1 MGKLLGIIIPV
12 YKTPEKYLRACFDSL
27 MSQRSDD
34 FDVIV
39 IDDGSPDKCGKI
51 CDEYATKDERFKV
64 VHQTNSGVSAA
75 RNKGL
80 DFVDTEWVTFIDPDD
95 WIELDYIETIYD
107 YIKQGDDIDVFL
119 FDYIQEFTDKSVTK
133 ELLKESQK
141 LGDELVQSIKLAP
154 FNHLFI
160 NGNPVEYETNVIWNK
175 IYRTKLIKEKELRFD
190 IKARKGQDVIF
201 NAEVLL
207 QTVNFYYIHNALY
220 HYRYLQESVT
230 NRYNPK
236 AQYYNEV
243 AFENYERIIEK
254 YNLPV
259 AYKEAYYA
267 RVVTRVFS
275 TMRLY
280 YFHKENKA
288 HWRDICRQLD
298 GTLECKPYKEALNKV
313 RYSILTKSQ
322 KVFVYFLKH
331 HQYEVL
337 WVLVNAR
344 QMAQK
349 IAGKRLQ

>member
-1 MGKLLGIIIPV
+1 MVKFLSIIIPV
-12 YKTPEKYLRACFDSL
+12 YKTPEKYLRACFESL
-27 MSQRSDD
+27 MSQKSFD

-80 DFVDTEWVTFIDPDD
+80 DLVDTKWVTFIDPDD
-95 WIELDYIETIYD
+95 WIEINYIETIYNFT
-107 YIKQGDDIDVFL
+107 KNGDGIDIFL
-119 FDYIQEFTDKSVTK
+119 FDYIQEFTDKSVLK
-133 ELLKESQK
+133 ELFKDSQILDEES
-141 LGDELVQSIKLAP
+141 VQSIKLAP

-160 NGNPVEYETNVIWNK
+160 NGNPIEYETNVIWNK
-175 IYRTKLIKEKELRFD
+175 IYRTKLIKENELRFD

-201 NAEVLL
+201 NAEALL
-207 QTVNFYYIHNALY
+207 QTDNFYYIHKALY

-243 AFENYERIIEK
+243 AFENYERIIGE
-254 YNLPV
+254 YNLPIE
-259 AYKEAYYA
+259 YKEAYYA

-280 YFHKENKA
+280 YFHKENKE
-288 HWRDICRQLD
+288 HWKDICCQLNN
-298 GTLECKPYKEALNKV
+298 TLESNPYKEALNKV
-313 RYSILTKSQ
+313 SYSKLTKSQ
-322 KVFVYFLKH
+322 KIFVYFLKH
-331 HQYEVL
+331 RQYELL
-337 WVLVNAR
+337 WLLVNGR
-344 QMAQK
+344 LVAQK